1 MHQIL
6 QDYTAINWVYF
17 YQVRRSV
24 VAEWFK
30 SVAFKAGVSQR
41 RFESGRRQTVTVTA
55 CTLWQ
60 GSLNLS
66 ATSPMTT
73 SDAETDVKLNI
84 YLFFY
89 LQRIHWSM
97 IILNKLHRRRRKLN
111 ETGKNLGEFRR
122 TAANLLATIF
132 NHRGLSLAYFPQNV
146 NSRETQAAESK
157 QNLLSI

>member
-1 MHQIL
+1 MTNYGTKSL
-6 QDYTAINWVYF
+6 W
-17 YQVRRSV
+17 RSV
-24 VAEWFK
+24 VAEWSK

-84 YLFFY
+84 HFFSFLCFTHFLDEKLSDSRRWGRGCDIFAAVWCLFHSPLFP
-89 LQRIHWSM
+89 
-97 IILNKLHRRRRKLN
+97 RRNSQLEGGGRSSKF
-111 ETGKNLGEFRR
+111 FRR
-122 TAANLLATIF
+122 PFDFTI
-132 NHRGLSLAYFPQNV
+132 RPISVGLPDNISFQWIA
-146 NSRETQAAESK
+146 
-157 QNLLSI
+157 